1 MSALATD
8 NNNNNVEKANVQNR
22 NNDDDENKN
31 GESEIKTERVPVSID
46 EKIAKAITY
55 KELANKKFKKG
66 KYKSAISKY
75 HYVFAYTTGL
85 PGQKAEGEA
94 GQMSSMIKS
103 SNDDVNNI
111 TEEQSLAC
119 AELHAT
125 TNLNICFCYLKLKD
139 GRNAIQYAKKALNSK
154 PQYWKANLRLA
165 EAYMLVADLDQA
177 KAYLNRANE
186 LQGGTE
192 KYIHKTMIRLDK
204 LYKRDNKK
212 QKKLYKNMFKS

>member
-1 MSALATD
+1 MASLVLDKKKKKIGNNNSSESTSEK
-8 NNNNNVEKANVQNR
+8 NNNN
-22 NNDDDENKN
+22 
-31 GESEIKTERVPVSID
+31 VPVSID
-46 EKIAKAITY
+46 EKIAKNIY

-119 AELHAT
+119 AGMTSYYE
-125 TNLNICFCYLKLKD
+125 FKYLL
-139 GRNAIQYAKKALNSK
+139 LLS
-154 PQYWKANLRLA
+154 
-165 EAYMLVADLDQA
+165 
-177 KAYLNRANE
+177 
-186 LQGGTE
+186 
-192 KYIHKTMIRLDK
+192 
-204 LYKRDNKK
+204 
-212 QKKLYKNMFKS
+212 